1 MNPIVGKYQ
10 VLIGGFSHLRVR
22 SLANCI
28 ILDQQTEKALYSE
41 RIVDHIRVS
50 LGQSEKMVLAV
61 DLLYQVPSP
70 YNTCSWLS
78 E

>member
-10 VLIGGFSHLRVR
+10 ALRVR
-22 SLANCI
+22 SLANCL
-28 ILDQQTEKALYSE
+28 ILDQQTKKAVYSE

-50 LGQSEKMVLAV
+50 LGQSEKVVLAV
-61 DLLYQVPSP
+61 DLPYQVPSP
-70 YNTCSWLS
+70 YVTCSWLS